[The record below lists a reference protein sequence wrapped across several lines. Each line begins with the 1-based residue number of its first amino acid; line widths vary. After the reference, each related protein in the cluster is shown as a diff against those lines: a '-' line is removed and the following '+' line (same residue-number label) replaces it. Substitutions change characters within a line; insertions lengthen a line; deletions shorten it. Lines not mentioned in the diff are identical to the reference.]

1 MKEYRVK
8 LAYLRI
14 SSRKVRLVADLVRG
28 MSAEAARSALYFSTK
43 RASSPIS
50 KLLDS
55 AVANAKTQGA
65 SVEKLVI
72 KEIRVDDGPILKRF
86 RPMSRGRAFP
96 IEKRTSHISII
107 LFEKEEKV
115 SSKEEPKKEAK
126 KKPVVKKSVSTKL
139 KARASGGAP
148 QKAGANS

>member
-8 LAYLRI
+8 LAYLRV

-28 MSAEAARSALYFSTK
+28 MNAEAARSALYFSTK
-43 RASSPIS
+43 RASSPIA

-65 SVEKLVI
+65 AVEKLVI

-107 LFEKEEKV
+107 LFEKEEKAAP
-115 SSKEEPKKEAK
+115 KEEAKKVT
-126 KKPVVKKSVSTKL
+126 KKPVVKKSTATKL
-139 KARASGGAP
+139 KAKS
-148 QKAGANS
+148 

>member
-8 LAYLRI
+8 LAYLRV

-28 MSAEAARSALYFSTK
+28 MNAEAARSALHFSTK
-43 RASSPIS
+43 RASSPIA

-65 SVEKLVI
+65 AVEKLVI

-96 IEKRTSHISII
+96 IEKRTSHISIV
-107 LFEKEEKV
+107 LFEKEEKAAPKE
-115 SSKEEPKKEAK
+115 KEEGEKKVKKPATKTTRAK
-126 KKPVVKKSVSTKL
+126 KVAQSAK
-139 KARASGGAP
+139 
-148 QKAGANS
+148 